1 MTEPDVT
8 ELLTVEQ
15 AIAIIDAEPVRPRPV
30 LLPLADAAG
39 LRLAEPVVADR
50 DYPPFDKSLM
60 DGYAVRTADLRDAV
74 TVLNVVGEIA
84 AGGWPQRDVK
94 SGETMGIMTGAP
106 MPRGADGVVPIE
118 LVDRSRAL
126 AADQVALRLVDRPSR
141 YIAKQGDDARGGQS
155 LLPAGVRLGPAQ
167 LAVAGSVGAAT
178 VRVFARPRV
187 AIIGSGDEIVPV
199 DATPGPGQIRN
210 SNNLMLAGLLTR
222 LGCDVTDLGVVRDE
236 PIAVRDA
243 LDRGRAFDAM
253 FITGG
258 MSMGQYDY
266 VPRVLREMGAE
277 LKVTKLRIK
286 PGKPFVFATVGD
298 TFTFGLPG
306 NPVSAFVCTLRL
318 AARLIARLNGG
329 PAEPAWRYAAVTE
342 SLPSNGPREFYQPAI
357 IERQSVRPLKWR
369 GSADVYTLAA
379 ANALIVHP
387 ENAPALAAG
396 DTVRLLEIP
405 Q

>member
-1 MTEPDVT
+1 MTEPDVSD
-8 ELLTVEQ
+8 LLTVEQ
-15 AIAIIDAEPVRPRPV
+15 AIAIIDAEPVHPRPIA
-30 LLPLADAAG
+30 LPLAEAMG
-39 LRLAEPVVADR
+39 LRLAEPIAADR

-60 DGYAVRTADLRDAV
+60 DGYAVRAADLKDDV
-74 TVLNVVGEIA
+74 TVLNLVGEIA
-84 AGGWPQRDVK
+84 AGAWPQRGVL
-94 SGETMGIMTGAP
+94 SGEAMGIMTGAP
-106 MPRGADGVVPIE
+106 MPPGADGVVPVE
-118 LVDRSRAL
+118 FVDRSHPTSAN
-126 AADQVALRLVDRPSR
+126 QVALQRVDRPSR
-141 YIAKQGDDARGGQS
+141 FIAKQGDDARNGQP
-155 LLPAGVRLGPAQ
+155 LLPAGMRLGPAQ

-187 AIIGSGDEIVPV
+187 AIIGSGDEVVPIY
-199 DATPGPGQIRN
+199 ATPAAGQIRN
-210 SNNLMLAGLLTR
+210 ANNLMLAGLLKR

-236 PIAVRDA
+236 PADVRNVLERA
-243 LDRGRAFDAM
+243 RAFDAM

-266 VPRVLREMGAE
+266 VPRVLREMGAA

-286 PGKPFVFATVGD
+286 PGKPFVFATIGD
-298 TFTFGLPG
+298 TFAFGLPG

-318 AARLIARLNGG
+318 AARLISRLSGG
-329 PAEPAWRYAAVTE
+329 LAEPAWRVGALATG
-342 SLPSNGPREFYQPAI
+342 LPANGPREFYQPAMFDG
-357 IERQSVRPLKWR
+357 ETVHPLKWR

-396 DTVRLLEIP
+396 DRVRLLEIP